1 MESGWSTFASTS
13 QDNITE
19 NSSASIDRGEMNS
32 YPDSGYTLS
41 ADSKESLEQQ
51 LLNQAGER
59 FGQGTWTWIITADQC
74 DPDLPVD
81 GVDPDQ
87 GNDWD
92 LTVTVVVMVLRI
104 SEVGP

>member
-1 MESGWSTFASTS
+1 M
-13 QDNITE
+13 
-19 NSSASIDRGEMNS
+19 
-32 YPDSGYTLS
+32 
-41 ADSKESLEQQ
+41 
-51 LLNQAGER
+51 
-59 FGQGTWTWIITADQC
+59 TWIITADQC

-87 GNDWD
+87 GNDWE